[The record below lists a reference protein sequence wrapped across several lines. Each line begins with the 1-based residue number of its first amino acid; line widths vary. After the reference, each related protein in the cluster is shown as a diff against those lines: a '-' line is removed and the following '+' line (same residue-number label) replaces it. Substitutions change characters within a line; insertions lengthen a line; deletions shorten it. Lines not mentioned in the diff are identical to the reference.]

1 MWQLRQLSSKED
13 VLDSEMKPGREARRT
28 RTHERSS
35 GAEMHDRIGHAHVPM
50 NSYWDVREL
59 SVYLHVKPSTLYAW
73 AGQGRI
79 PCLKIHGLLRF
90 RREEIDRWVQ
100 SFRAQVPPLPQKSHL
115 RGPRTGLD
123 ELIVRAKRQAY
134 NPRPRGNQT
143 QSSPIGKETIDGA
156 I

>member
-1 MWQLRQLSSKED
+1 MWQLRQLPAKED

-35 GAEMHDRIGHAHVPM
+35 GAEMHDRIEPAHVPM

-73 AGQGRI
+73 AGQRRI

-90 RREEIDRWVQ
+90 RREEAYRAWKKRSSQRGGADDEPTGDDLEDILADFGIPELERDWNRVIEGLRWLT
-100 SFRAQVPPLPQKSHL
+100 AH
-115 RGPRTGLD
+115 T
-123 ELIVRAKRQAY
+123 
-134 NPRPRGNQT
+134 RPT
-143 QSSPIGKETIDGA
+143 Q
-156 I
+156 